1 MKVERLENPLLW
13 RKYSQRR
20 ELLLT
25 ELAESHQGA
34 GPAAFTAIENLAGSS
49 GPILTTANIDVDG
62 PLDREIYHQV
72 CYLFTWTTNHHK
84 IK

>member
-1 MKVERLENPLLW
+1 VNKTGLFGHVKVMKVERLENPLLW

-34 GPAAFTAIENLAGSS
+34 APAAFTAIENLAGSRGS
-49 GPILTTANIDVDG
+49 ILTTENID
-62 PLDREIYHQV
+62 P
-72 CYLFTWTTNHHK
+72 N
-84 IK
+84 